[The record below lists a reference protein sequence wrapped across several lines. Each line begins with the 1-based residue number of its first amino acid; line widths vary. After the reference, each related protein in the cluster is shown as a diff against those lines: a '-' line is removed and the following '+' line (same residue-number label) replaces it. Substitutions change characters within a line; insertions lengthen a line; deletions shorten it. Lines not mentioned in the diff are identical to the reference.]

1 MFIPILGEIFEF
13 DEHISQMGCFNHQ
26 LVMFFAQLDS
36 QKSFKQ
42 INNHTKK
49 KNVELSEN
57 MKKAFF
63 QKILEQKTATLLK
76 VLGRTL
82 G

>member
-1 MFIPILGEIFEF
+1 
-13 DEHISQMGCFNHQ
+13 
-26 LVMFFAQLDS
+26 MFFAQLDS